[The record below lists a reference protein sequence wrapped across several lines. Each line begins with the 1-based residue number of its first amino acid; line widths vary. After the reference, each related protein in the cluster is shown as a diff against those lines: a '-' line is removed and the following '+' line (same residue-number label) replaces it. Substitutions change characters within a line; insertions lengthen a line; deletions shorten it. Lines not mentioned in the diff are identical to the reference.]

1 MKKRWVAGLAVSALF
16 AGLLTGCGNSD
27 NGGSGNADANANS
40 NAGTNAG
47 ANAGTN
53 KGGNSGQSGEAVNLR
68 LYTYGTEEAYNWKA
82 TLGAYEQAHPGVT
95 IELVQ
100 LSEKGDTME
109 ATKKLDLAAASSEQ
123 IDVLMFSD
131 AASYSQRV
139 ALGMAA
145 PLDDFIAKEGYK
157 PEEDYKVDTRL
168 NGKVYALPGKFN
180 PWYVLLNKDHLDE
193 AGLAVPTDWTWDDYA
208 DYAKKL
214 TKGEGANKRY
224 GTYFHGPQNGG
235 WMEYLKLKMENQPE
249 GAEFLKPDGT
259 SNLDDPNFRATL
271 ELRLRMEKEDQSSV
285 PYADMISQKLAY
297 RNQFFNQSASML
309 TIGSWM
315 NTEIGGTDKV
325 PLTFHVAVAPFP
337 KNNKED
343 ETGLTPVTTDYVA
356 VSETSKH
363 KQEAYDFVRWYTTEG
378 QIVQGKNIPAWNG
391 VKSEQVAGI
400 IDTILSGTKNPE
412 LVDKA
417 SLVSTLMNS
426 KASQIIAPTSY
437 QAEVYKA
444 INEEYEKL
452 ILGSQDID
460 QAVANAQKRVDEI
473 IAANKK

>member
-1 MKKRWVAGLAVSALF
+1 MKKKWISGMVATVLIAGALA
-16 AGLLTGCGNSD
+16 GCGNSNNSNTTGSTNEGNAS
-27 NGGSGNADANANS
+27 NGEQTTNSGN
-40 NAGTNAG
+40 
-47 ANAGTN
+47 
-53 KGGNSGQSGEAVNLR
+53 KGSKTEKLNLR
-68 LYTYGTEEAYNWKA
+68 LYTYGTEEAYNWKK
-82 TLGAYEQAHPGVT
+82 TLDAYNQVNPNVT
-95 IELVQ
+95 VELVQ
-100 LSEKGDTME
+100 LSEKGDTQE
-109 ATKKLDLAAASSEQ
+109 ATKKLDLAAASAEQ

-131 AASYSQRV
+131 AAAYAQRV

-145 PLDDFIAKEGYK
+145 PLDEYIAKDGYK
-157 PEEDYKVDTRL
+157 VEEDYKVDTHL
-168 NGKVYALPGKFN
+168 DGKVYALPGKFN

-193 AGLAVPTDWTWDDYA
+193 AGLSVPSDWTWDEYA

-214 TKGEGANKRY
+214 TKGEGATKRY

-235 WMEYLKLKMENQPE
+235 WMEFLKLKLENQPQNS
-249 GAEFLKPDGT
+249 EFLKADGT

-271 ELRLRMEKEDQSSV
+271 ELRVKMEKEDKSSV
-285 PYADMISQKLAY
+285 PYSDIISQKLAY

-337 KNNKED
+337 KNNPGD
-343 ETGLTPVTTDYVA
+343 ERGLTPVTTDYVA
-356 VSETSKH
+356 VSNSSKH
-363 KQEAYDFVRWYTTEG
+363 KEEAYKFVRWYTTEG
-378 QIVQGKNIPAWNG
+378 QVVQGKNIPAWNG
-391 VKSEQVAGI
+391 VKSEQVASI
-400 IDTILSGTKNPE
+400 IDIILSGTKNPE

-417 SLVSTLMNS
+417 SLVDTLVSS
-426 KASQIIAPTSY
+426 KASQIIAPASY

-452 ILGSQDID
+452 ILGNQDVD
-460 QAVANAQKRVDEI
+460 ATVENAKKRVDEI